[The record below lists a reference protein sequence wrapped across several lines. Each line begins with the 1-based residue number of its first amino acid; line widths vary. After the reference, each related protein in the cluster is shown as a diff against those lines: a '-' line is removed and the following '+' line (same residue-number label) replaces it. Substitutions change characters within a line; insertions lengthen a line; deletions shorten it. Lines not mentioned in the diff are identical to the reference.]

1 MSRAERLNQINHLI
15 VIAGATATGKS
26 DLAVALA
33 QQIDAE
39 IINADSMQL
48 YRGMD
53 IGTAKLDEVER
64 GGIPHHLIDI
74 LDVSED
80 ATVAQYQ
87 ELARARADQLL
98 REGKSVVIVG
108 GTGLYIKAFLDDL
121 QFPDTDPQIRA
132 RLLSEGEEVGIDLMH
147 QRLASLDPA
156 AAAAIPKENL
166 RRVVRALEVI
176 EITGKPFTAHL
187 PRQGAGRY
195 PQAKQFGLVM
205 DRENLRERIDQRL
218 DLMWEKGLV
227 AEVDA
232 LLERGILNGR
242 TARAAIGYS
251 QIIEYRLG
259 KISERDA
266 RDESKRATRAFARRQ
281 ETWFS
286 RDERIRW
293 LKEETTASRV
303 DSILAHLAHR

>member
-1 MSRAERLNQINHLI
+1 METKAQLI
-15 VIAGATATGKS
+15 IIAGATATGKS

-33 QQIDAE
+33 QELDAE

-53 IGTAKLDEVER
+53 IGTAKLKVGER
-64 GGIPHHLIDI
+64 GGITHHLIDI
-74 LDVSED
+74 LGVSED

-87 ELARARADQLL
+87 EFSRSKADDLL
-98 REGKSVVIVG
+98 ERGRNVVVVG

-121 QFPDTDPQIRA
+121 QFPDTDPIVRE
-132 RLLSEGEEVGIDLMH
+132 RLLKEGLERGVDVMH
-147 QRLASLDPA
+147 QRLADLDPA

-187 PRQGAGRY
+187 PRKGVDRY
-195 PQAKQFGLVM
+195 PAAKQFGLVM
-205 DRENLRERIDQRL
+205 NRENLRERIDQRV
-218 DLMWEKGLV
+218 DRMWSEGFV
-227 AEVDA
+227 AEVDL
-232 LLERGILNGR
+232 LLERGIMEGR

-251 QIIEYRLG
+251 QIIDYRLG
-259 KISERDA
+259 KVSESEA
-266 RDESKRATRAFARRQ
+266 KEETKRATRAFARRQ

-286 RDERIRW
+286 RDERITWINAENTEAR
-293 LKEETTASRV
+293 LRTIQMDLSKR
-303 DSILAHLAHR
+303 